1 MVILMVN
8 TGILKR
14 CGKIKMWIRLC
25 VVISLMRC
33 EMNQIKIGK
42 ASGPSGDALEMF
54 KAGGDKCLKYLNNT
68 FNILLKDEIPEEW
81 MLSSFSTNF

>member
-1 MVILMVN
+1 MRRDIIDAKV
-8 TGILKR
+8 
-14 CGKIKMWIRLC
+14 
-25 VVISLMRC
+25 RC